1 MVASTQ
7 LPLRG
12 SSFVD
17 EFVKRSDKLTVKFA
31 QVIAKDNKRKRR
43 CKFVLQILVMPH
55 ARFQRDLR
63 RFLDEHARDLFQET
77 AGADVNAIS
86 NQKYRYK
93 VLQAAACKGSS
104 TVKEIMLAAGANI
117 NAIPA
122 HDKGPTALQSAV
134 ERGNSAIMFQLLA
147 SQHGQRLATQA
158 MKRHSIN
165 VMRSLWTTLNPY
177 EFAGAA
183 RMDLLLEQQAHTDDL
198 MRSHLSRIPHGPES
212 YNIDAKCG
220 SDGPPSKTLDD
231 EVLEQKLQKFELVKS
246 VICRGA
252 AFMILNEN
260 NRTFLIPPSKKM
272 RSAALIVA
280 IAQEANEGFF
290 KPQLALQQHSTLRVS
305 RDDIVTLEHTVI
317 GPERRREEA
326 SESNG
331 ASPRIVDIE
340 EATKPVDR
348 SPSPRETLCKEHL
361 ELEFD
366 KSAPKGQKLAANIL
380 DSAAEAITVATQVTA
395 ISPAIPRLPDSTS
408 EVIALTPETE
418 HNRETSSEKCQKG
431 YIEGLS
437 MRPTL
442 GDRSKVAVERVLSRP
457 LLWWP
462 FKEPIRPLGRG
473 MRRFSW
479 ECVS

>member
-1 MVASTQ
+1 
-7 LPLRG
+7 
-12 SSFVD
+12 
-17 EFVKRSDKLTVKFA
+17 
-31 QVIAKDNKRKRR
+31 
-43 CKFVLQILVMPH
+43 
-55 ARFQRDLR
+55 
-63 RFLDEHARDLFQET
+63 
-77 AGADVNAIS
+77 
-86 NQKYRYK
+86 
-93 VLQAAACKGSS
+93 
-104 TVKEIMLAAGANI
+104 
-117 NAIPA
+117 
-122 HDKGPTALQSAV
+122 
-134 ERGNSAIMFQLLA
+134 
-147 SQHGQRLATQA
+147 
-158 MKRHSIN
+158 
-165 VMRSLWTTLNPY
+165 
-177 EFAGAA
+177 
-183 RMDLLLEQQAHTDDL
+183 MDLLLEQQAHTDDL

-272 RSAALIVA
+272 RSAALIIA
-280 IAQEANEGFF
+280 IAQEANEGLF

-305 RDDIVTLEHTVI
+305 RDDIVTLEHTVVD
-317 GPERRREEA
+317 PERRREEA

-331 ASPRIVDIE
+331 ASPRTVD
-340 EATKPVDR
+340 
-348 SPSPRETLCKEHL
+348 L

-418 HNRETSSEKCQKG
+418 HNQETSSEKCQKG

-442 GDRSKVAVERVLSRP
+442 GDR
-457 LLWWP
+457 
-462 FKEPIRPLGRG
+462 
-473 MRRFSW
+473 
-479 ECVS
+479 